1 MSDGV
6 TAPVRSP
13 PAAGRS
19 AAKLTA
25 RDFKHSRRRG
35 FDLER
40 WREFGAGLGIGLVV
54 ALLAFVLGQRSAG
67 GQGAEEAPLRPEPRP
82 AAHPT
87 DAAEPEE
94 QTAKYDFYEM
104 LPQFEVIVPEKEQD
118 VRRDVPTAKIERPG
132 VYVLQAGSYRRVE
145 DADRV
150 RAQLERQGI
159 EALVQRVAVDA
170 DVWHRVRI
178 GPVSDL
184 GELNRLR
191 AQLHAA
197 ELDALVIRVGE

>member
-1 MSDGV
+1 M
-6 TAPVRSP
+6 TTPVRSP

-19 AAKLTA
+19 ASKLTA
-25 RDFKHSRRRG
+25 RDFKHSQRRG
-35 FDLER
+35 FEVTR
-40 WREFGAGLGIGLVV
+40 WREFGAGLGVGLVV
-54 ALLAFVLGQRSAG
+54 ATLGFVLIQRSMEG
-67 GQGAEEAPLRPEPRP
+67 DREQAPLRPEPRP
-82 AAHPT
+82 ATQPA

-94 QTAKYDFYEM
+94 QAAKYDFYEM
-104 LPQFEVIVPEKEQD
+104 LPQFEVVVPEKEQD
-118 VRRDVPTAKIERPG
+118 VRRDAPTAKIERPG

-184 GELNRLR
+184 AELNRLR

>member
-1 MSDGV
+1 MSGV
-6 TAPVRSP
+6 TTPVRTA
-13 PAAGRS
+13 PAASRS
-19 AAKLTA
+19 TAKLTS

-35 FDLER
+35 LDLTR

-54 ALLAFVLGQRSAG
+54 ATLAFVLGQRREG
-67 GQGAEEAPLRPEPRP
+67 DGAEAPLRPEPRP
-82 AAHPT
+82 AALPA
-87 DAAEPEE
+87 DATEPGE
-94 QTAKYDFYEM
+94 QAAKYDFYEM
-104 LPQFEVIVPEKEQD
+104 LPQFEVVVPEKEQD
-118 VRRDVPTAKIERPG
+118 VRRDTPTARIERPG

-159 EALVQRVAVDA
+159 DALVQRVAVDA

-184 GELNRLR
+184 RELNRLR